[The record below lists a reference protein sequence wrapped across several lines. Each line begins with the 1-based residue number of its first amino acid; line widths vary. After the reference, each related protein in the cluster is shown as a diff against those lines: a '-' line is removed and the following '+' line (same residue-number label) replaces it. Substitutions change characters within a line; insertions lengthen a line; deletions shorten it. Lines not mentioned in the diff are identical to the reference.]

1 MLLPKCT
8 RVKRVRSLR
17 QKFSSGCKTDS
28 EDSIDGEKKVS
39 GFSWEWFCELLE
51 AGMGIAL

>member
-1 MLLPKCT
+1 
-8 RVKRVRSLR
+8 VRSLR